1 MPRIQKG
8 LREVHTLSTQDKN
21 QLATALS
28 SVFDVCLCAYEADP
42 CIGCH
47 NEENGRIVISQDSDF
62 FAYERVCIL
71 VRPLPHRRRKFGVY
85 DVDNVIQ
92 ALNLPSHEHLV
103 EAGENLGR
111 NVASEEGR
119 FRVASRVFTS
129 GHQTSAQALPSNNE
143 FDNLK
148 QRLLNA
154 KDHIEASRAL
164 SIHHVGER
172 QKRSNRK
179 NKSGSTKARSLGG
192 PKKKDAT
199 KVDHSYSSKHP
210 IKALTIGP
218 LKASMARK
226 GGLDADERD
235 NITSQ
240 IRGAVVVL
248 NQLRRYACWAIALDI
263 ERTMRLPGAARSRKE
278 ALDEVLDS
286 TDYSFRLV
294 TLLLSGQGGP
304 NSAYTRTKIQGRVS
318 VRPTN
323 GPSTDIIK
331 AALQE
336 RNGIACT
343 TEHGRK
349 RRRECDESET
359 NGCGSDVTAGPREPK
374 RARRKA
380 FQTYFTSV
388 HMTRSRSRK
397 LAAAKSQRE
406 AEEGKAVR
414 VGKQPSE
421 IATIGS
427 LYQAKTTGSARAD
440 PATRAIMPTQ
450 RLQKVVENPVR
461 NWH

>member
-1 MPRIQKG
+1 
-8 LREVHTLSTQDKN
+8 
-21 QLATALS
+21 
-28 SVFDVCLCAYEADP
+28 
-42 CIGCH
+42 
-47 NEENGRIVISQDSDF
+47 DSI
-62 FAYERVCIL
+62 A
-71 VRPLPHRRRKFGVY
+71 
-85 DVDNVIQ
+85 
-92 ALNLPSHEHLV
+92 
-103 EAGENLGR
+103 
-111 NVASEEGR
+111 
-119 FRVASRVFTS
+119 
-129 GHQTSAQALPSNNE
+129 
-143 FDNLK
+143 
-148 QRLLNA
+148 
-154 KDHIEASRAL
+154 
-164 SIHHVGER
+164 
-172 QKRSNRK
+172 
-179 NKSGSTKARSLGG
+179 
-192 PKKKDAT
+192 
-199 KVDHSYSSKHP
+199 
-210 IKALTIGP
+210 
-218 LKASMARK
+218 
-226 GGLDADERD
+226 
-235 NITSQ
+235 SQ

-248 NQLRRYACWAIALDI
+248 NRLRRYAYWAIALDI
-263 ERTMRLPGAARSRKE
+263 ERIMRLPGAAKSRKK

-286 TDYSFRLV
+286 TDYSFRLA

-304 NSAYTRTKIQGRVS
+304 NSAYARAKKQGKAVETPHYLLAYEHFKATTELSPIKEIDITLGDVQGFDPKKISFPRASELLMGQVQTSLRQHYRNAMGFS
-318 VRPTN
+318 FEK
-323 GPSTDIIK
+323 STSKKTD
-331 AALQE
+331 ALPHHEIQ
-336 RNGIACT
+336 T